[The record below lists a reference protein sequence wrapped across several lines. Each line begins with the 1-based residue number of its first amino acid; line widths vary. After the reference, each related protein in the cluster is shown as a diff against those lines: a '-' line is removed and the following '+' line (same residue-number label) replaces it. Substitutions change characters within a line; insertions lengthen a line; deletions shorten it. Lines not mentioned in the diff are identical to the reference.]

1 MNVVEHQ
8 EDDLSVSVKIFL
20 SFEVV
25 VVDFECLLLDGV
37 FVVL

>member
-1 MNVVEHQ
+1 MDVVEHQ

-20 SFEVV
+20 SLEVV